1 MFCFDIDI
9 LCLQLNQLS
18 NQNKMPHEF
27 LYCWVSISIS
37 VAKKKHF
44 FCLWHSGKKL
54 LQHSWNGI
62 VLSILRCFCTF
73 GIITSNDLNL
83 HLNQCVKNNQWQ
95 KERHEEVNCKY
106 HRQMKG
112 EQRERDRERECRVQK
127 EIWVSEGAFNQPS
140 TSLQPTVQ
148 DLLTNRTQLLRWN
161 KSTANK
167 RKTSNWAPII
177 VENRPLFMPDVKIG
191 RIATFVEGRS
201 YPDLI

>member
-1 MFCFDIDI
+1 
-9 LCLQLNQLS
+9 
-18 NQNKMPHEF
+18 MPHEF

-37 VAKKKHF
+37 VAKKHF

-62 VLSILRCFCTF
+62 VSERMLLHFWNNNFKCFA
-73 GIITSNDLNL
+73 GPRLHL

-95 KERHEEVNCKY
+95 KERHEEENSKY
-106 HRQMKG
+106 QQADERCT
-112 EQRERDRERECRVQK
+112 ERERERECRVQK

-148 DLLTNRTQLLRWN
+148 DLLTNRTPLLLRWN

-167 RKTSNWAPII
+167 RKTSNWAPMI

-191 RIATFVEGRS
+191 RIATFVGGRS

>member
-37 VAKKKHF
+37 VAKKHF

-62 VLSILRCFCTF
+62 VSERMLLHFWNNKIKCFA
-73 GIITSNDLNL
+73 GPRLHL

-106 HRQMKG
+106 QQADEG
-112 EQRERDRERECRVQK
+112 WTERERESAECKRK
-127 EIWVSEGAFNQPS
+127 SESLKGLQPTFNQSSTNRSGPFNQPN
-140 TSLQPTVQ
+140 PTPP
-148 DLLTNRTQLLRWN
+148 TWN

-177 VENRPLFMPDVKIG
+177 VENRPLFMSDDKIG

>member
-37 VAKKKHF
+37 VAKKHF

-95 KERHEEVNCKY
+95 KERQEEVNCKY

-112 EQRERDRERECRVQK
+112 EQRGRERESAECKRKSESLK
-127 EIWVSEGAFNQPS
+127 EPS
-140 TSLQPTVQ
+140 TNLQPTVQ

-167 RKTSNWAPII
+167 RKTSNWA
-177 VENRPLFMPDVKIG
+177 NHLNNCWKQ
-191 RIATFVEGRS
+191 ATFHAWCQNRENCNLCGG
-201 YPDLI
+201 